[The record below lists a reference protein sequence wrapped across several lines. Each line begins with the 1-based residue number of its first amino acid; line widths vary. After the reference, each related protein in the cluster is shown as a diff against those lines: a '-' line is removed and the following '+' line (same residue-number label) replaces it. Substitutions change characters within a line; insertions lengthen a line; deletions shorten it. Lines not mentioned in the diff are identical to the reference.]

1 MLYNILYS
9 RYIIYMLTI
18 VYFCAIIL
26 IHQTPPYLQQFLK
39 YAGGPNGGKLSNG
52 RENCGKFCVFY
63 ATCLEIAYIA
73 EVRPCL
79 SHKAKGFV
87 GDIFT

>member
-1 MLYNILYS
+1 LCYNFNTSNPSLPT
-9 RYIIYMLTI
+9 TI
-18 VYFCAIIL
+18 FKIRRWL
-26 IHQTPPYLQQFLK
+26 
-39 YAGGPNGGKLSNG
+39 PNGGKLSNG

-79 SHKAKGFV
+79 AGKAKGFV
-87 GDIFT
+87 GDK